1 MLREGHVP
9 SHRTCA
15 AGLDSCEAGG
25 HWKLGTQLLDQM
37 ASCWLLRPHKA
48 AFNPARAQGKREQR
62 ERGRVFFLF
71 SHSRELFLSGWFTC
85 RARGTGAQRIAKCK
99 DPKAEVSS
107 RPGFVGISDPVLLA

>member
-1 MLREGHVP
+1 MP

-62 ERGRVFFLF
+62 ERGRVFFFFFLF
-71 SHSRELFLSGWFTC
+71 FAGVVSFWLVYL
-85 RARGTGAQRIAKCK
+85 Q
-99 DPKAEVSS
+99 SS
-107 RPGFVGISDPVLLA
+107 RSGGSKDSKVQGSKG